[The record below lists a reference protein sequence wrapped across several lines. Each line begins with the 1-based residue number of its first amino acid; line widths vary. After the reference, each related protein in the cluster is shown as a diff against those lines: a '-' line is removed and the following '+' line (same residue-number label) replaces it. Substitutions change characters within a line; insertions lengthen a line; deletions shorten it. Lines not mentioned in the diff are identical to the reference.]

1 MFAATA
7 RNYEAAHASRERLF
21 YDEVSKKEKIRRSR
35 TMHILMTGGTG
46 LIGRHLIPQL
56 QARGHTI
63 SVVTRDVVAARETLG
78 ENIAFWSGLAQQH
91 SLDGVDAVINL
102 AGEPIADKR
111 WTEPHKQ
118 QLCESRWQITER
130 IASLINASTTPP
142 RVLISGSATGFYGN
156 SGEVVLTEEDPG
168 QNEFT
173 HTLCARWE
181 QLALTA
187 QSDRTRVCLL
197 RTGVVLAREGGALSK
212 MKLPFRLGVGGPL
225 GSGKQYMPWI
235 HIDDMVNGILWLL
248 DHDDCQGPYNM
259 VAPYAV
265 HNEQFAATL
274 GEVMHRPAFMRTPA
288 SAIKLM
294 MGESSVLVLG
304 GQHVLPK
311 RLEAAGFR
319 FRWYDLHD
327 ALKDVVKG

>member
-1 MFAATA
+1 
-7 RNYEAAHASRERLF
+7 
-21 YDEVSKKEKIRRSR
+21 
-35 TMHILMTGGTG
+35 MHILITGGTG
-46 LIGRHLIPQL
+46 LIGRHLIPRL
-56 QARGHTI
+56 QQRGDTV
-63 SVVTRDVVAARETLG
+63 SVVTRDVAAARDMLG
-78 ENIAFWSGLAQQH
+78 EDIALWSGLAQQH

-111 WTEPHKQ
+111 WTEAHKR

-130 IASLINASTTPP
+130 IASLINASATPP

-156 SGEVVLTEEDPG
+156 TGDVVLTEDDPG

-173 HTLCARWE
+173 HELCARWE
-181 QLALTA
+181 QLALSA
-187 QSDRTRVCLL
+187 QSERTRVCLL
-197 RTGVVLAREGGALSK
+197 RTGVVLTREGGALSK
-212 MKLPFRLGVGGPL
+212 MKLPFKLGIGGPI

-235 HIDDMVNGILWLL
+235 HIDDMVSGILWLL
-248 DHDDCQGPYNM
+248 DDDACSGPFNM

-265 HNEQFAATL
+265 RNEQFAATL
-274 GEVMHRPAFMRTPA
+274 GEVMHRPTFMRTPA

-311 RLEAAGFR
+311 RLEASGFR
-319 FRWYDLHD
+319 FRWYELQT
-327 ALKDVVKG
+327 ALQDVVKS